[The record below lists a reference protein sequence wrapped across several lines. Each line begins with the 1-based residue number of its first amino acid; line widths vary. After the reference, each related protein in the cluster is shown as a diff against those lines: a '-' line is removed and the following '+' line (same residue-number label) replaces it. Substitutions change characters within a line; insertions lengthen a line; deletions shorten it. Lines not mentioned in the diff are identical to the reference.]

1 MKLTIDSNEDNPKKI
16 YGKNYF
22 WCNSFGITGRKYY
35 HVFFAFILVSI
46 PYIGLLYVLI
56 KSREHISIYY
66 QLIISSFFYV
76 LEICNMILGCCTDP
90 GILPR
95 QGKDFYY
102 TANRP
107 LSRRVINGHYL
118 VLTYCYSCSFFR
130 PPRTSHCSVCDNCVE
145 RFDHHCLWLGTCIG
159 KRNYKYFYILILSL
173 CSSGI
178 FQIICSIYYVTIESK
193 KYKNKETN
201 SLFIIVGFSCIGF
214 YNILFITFFLGKL
227 FIIHTIL
234 VFKNKTFYEHVKE
247 KLSIYPINPFKKYFL
262 DVWKRFIFIIPNK
275 SFLVSFLKEKEEK
288 EKKEK
293 NMNLQK
299 ELNIF
304 QDDNFTKKEEVKEHI
319 FNNKNKKKEKEKIN
333 FKNNILHHNQVSE
346 LEEINKR
353 YLVTNSDR
361 ELNKTDIKNKIN
373 IYSDSNEMKITNNQ
387 LIPSLNRNKHKFI
400 KINEINENQTQI
412 QNEKEI
418 MVSRNII
425 KLDTQNIDKF
435 KKKFKRSLTP
445 LKKQY
450 SHIASSYF
458 TDTARTGEKD
468 ENDNK
473 LKILNKNGVNNM
485 ITSNETENNLLTNE
499 NNIIIDENETNTN
512 EEKKVNNDGQDIIFN
527 SNLEIKSSKKNCHTI
542 DFNEEESNI
551 GDEIKININVDKIK
565 KLNSNRLNNCIS
577 EIVFQNDNTS
587 QNINHE
593 D

>member
-16 YGKNYF
+16 YGKIYF
-22 WCNSFGITGRKYY
+22 WCNSLGITGRKYY
-35 HVFFAFILVSI
+35 HVFFAFILVSL
-46 PYIGLLYVLI
+46 PYAGLVYVLI
-56 KSREHISIYY
+56 KSYDNISIYY

-577 EIVFQNDNTS
+577 EIIFQNDNTS

>member
-418 MVSRNII
+418 MVSKNII

>member
-418 MVSRNII
+418 MVSKNII

-577 EIVFQNDNTS
+577 EIDFQNDNTS